1 MEIGNNRNEGNEIN
15 NETIEGKVNE
25 IPDTSQVSD
34 SENLKVNTKKKKK
47 KGGFFKHFFATLG
60 CLALLVAVLGL
71 VVFLGNEKL
80 GFFNL
85 KTSTPKISN
94 TSVVSANEGLTL
106 AKASNSKNDSDE
118 DSDDSDNVKSVSTS
132 SGVIVTDVSDL
143 VEEVMPS
150 IVAITSTQ
158 IAQSGADDFWNE
170 FFYGYGSGDGTYESE
185 GAGSGFIISQTD
197 DELLIVTNNHVIE
210 GADSLQ
216 VQFIDEET
224 VDANVKGTD
233 ADLDIAVISVKTS
246 DLKDSTLE
254 QIKIA
259 TIGDS
264 DSLKVGDGTI
274 AIGNALGY
282 GQSVTTGVVSALNR
296 EVQYEDDTKRTLIQ
310 TDAAINPGNSGGAL
324 LNMYGE
330 VIGINAAK
338 YSSSSVEG
346 MGFAI
351 PISSVEDVIED
362 LMNQKTKEK
371 VDEKEQGYLGIKG
384 RDITSDIAE
393 GYDMPEGVYIVELTD
408 DSGAEKAGIQ
418 EKDIIVKLEGTKISS
433 MEELQNELKYYKSG
447 EKVTVTVKR
456 QEGNKYVEKEIE
468 VTLQDSV
475 E

>member
-170 FFYGYGSGDGTYESE
+170 FFYGYGSGGGTYESE